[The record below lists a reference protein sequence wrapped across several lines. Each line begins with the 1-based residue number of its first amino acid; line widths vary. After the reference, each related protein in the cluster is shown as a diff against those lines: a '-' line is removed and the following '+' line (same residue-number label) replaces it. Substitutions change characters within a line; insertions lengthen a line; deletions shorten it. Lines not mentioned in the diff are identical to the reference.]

1 MPNSIDMLEDSSNF
15 IGYLVRSSTT
25 VANYFTLLSPTTT
38 TTATTTTTTTTLTL
52 VSPPA
57 IIFIC
62 PIAKIDN
69 FSYFLC
75 FI

>member
-38 TTATTTTTTTTLTL
+38 ITTATITTTTTL